1 MENQTSNFTIQWV
14 KEETPKMR
22 LICLN
27 GDGVWSFIP
36 GQIAVLKIEEI
47 GESYFAIASAPEDKY
62 GMEFI
67 VKEGRGVAAALF
79 EKKKGDEVQ
88 GKGPVGKGFPIDQHY
103 GRDLILAAVGSA
115 ISPMRSVLRSVCYR
129 RADFGKVQLVYGVR
143 HPEDFPLLDEM
154 KEWERTGIEL
164 ILVVSQPELGKW
176 QGKTG
181 HVQLHFGEAVK
192 ALNKPVAMICG
203 MKEMMEQSR
212 DELIRLGID
221 PDEILTNY

>member
-1 MENQTSNFTIQWV
+1 MESQPSNFTVQWV

-27 GDGVWSFIP
+27 GNEVWPFIP
-36 GQIAVLKIEEI
+36 GQIAVLKKEEI

-67 VKEGRGVAAALF
+67 VQKGLGVAAVLF
-79 EKKKGDEVQ
+79 EAKRGDAVQ
-88 GKGPVGKGFPIDQHY
+88 GKGPLGKGFPIDRYH
-103 GRDLILAAVGSA
+103 GRNLILVAVGSA

-129 RADFGKVQLVYGVR
+129 RADFGKVKLVYGVR

-154 KEWERTGIEL
+154 KEWEKTGIE
-164 ILVVSQPELGKW
+164 IMLVVSQPVMGKW

-181 HVQLHFGEAVK
+181 HVQLHFREAVK
-192 ALNKPVAMICG
+192 ALNKPVAMVCG
-203 MKEMMEQSR
+203 MKEMIEQSC
-212 DELIRLGID
+212 DELIRLGIN